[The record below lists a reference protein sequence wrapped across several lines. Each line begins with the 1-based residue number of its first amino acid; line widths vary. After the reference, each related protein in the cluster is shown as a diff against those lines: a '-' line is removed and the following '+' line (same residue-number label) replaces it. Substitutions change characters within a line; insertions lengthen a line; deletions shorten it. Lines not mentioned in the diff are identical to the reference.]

1 MSRRF
6 AAAAAVSRRG
16 EIALPPPRMDEQAKE
31 DREAGFFHPPQ
42 QLTWPAECGARS
54 RNHGGQIPAVRLSL
68 LLLLLAPAARTFF
81 DSA

>member
-1 MSRRF
+1 
-6 AAAAAVSRRG
+6 
-16 EIALPPPRMDEQAKE
+16 MDEQAKE
-31 DREAGFFHPPQ
+31 DREAGFFHPAQ

-68 LLLLLAPAARTFF
+68 LPALLLLAPAAAARTFF